1 MYNVVASSR
10 FKKDLKLAIKRG
22 LDISLLDEIVTTLQ
36 KGEPLPAK
44 NKDHALTG
52 NYAGC
57 RECHIQPDWLL
68 IYEISNKE
76 VTKKLKAYAS
86 PVSSSAFLSTTIKKG
101 LK

>member
-1 MYNVVASSR
+1 MYEVVATNR

-36 KGEPLPAK
+36 NGKVLPEK

-52 NYAGC
+52 NYVGC

-76 VTKKLKAYAS
+76 LILYLTRTGTHSDL
-86 PVSSSAFLSTTIKKG
+86 F
-101 LK
+101 